1 MKSAAGP
8 SPSST
13 YAIRPKGKSTNL
25 RALCHEA
32 ASLAGE
38 PDKSRGFAASANIV
52 ILPDVIVKNPLRFMN
67 TASSRCE
74 KLRAC
79 SDAFEHKRLMKF
91 SARRRRRREDASAH
105 AAASQA
111 CVAYAARD
119 GFGARSQP
127 QAQSR

>member
-1 MKSAAGP
+1 KSAAGP

-13 YAIRPKGKSTNL
+13 YATRPKGKSTNL

-32 ASLAGE
+32 VSLAGE

-52 ILPDVIVKNPLRFMN
+52 PDVIVKKFLRFMN
-67 TASSRCE
+67 TASCRCK

-79 SDAFEHKRLMKF
+79 SDAFEHKRRMKF
-91 SARRRRRREDASAH
+91 SAPRRRRRGGASAH
-105 AAASQA
+105 AAARQA

-119 GFGARSQP
+119 GFGARSRL
-127 QAQSR
+127 QAQSP